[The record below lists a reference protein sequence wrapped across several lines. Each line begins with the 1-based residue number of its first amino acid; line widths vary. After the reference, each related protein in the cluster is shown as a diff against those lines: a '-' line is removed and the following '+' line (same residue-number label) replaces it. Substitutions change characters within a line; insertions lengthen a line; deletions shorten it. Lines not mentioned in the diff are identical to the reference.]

1 MATVIRSAQISSEQ
15 VMLPTRGR
23 AAAQA
28 QVNDDG
34 PVRAKAEPV
43 VVPKQPL
50 ARIEPIVQSSVTE
63 QPHQPVEDP
72 AATLYAEL
80 AQREKRLSERERLFQ
95 DEQDAERHRVSE
107 EAYKE
112 GFERG
117 EADAVGLH
125 RDRLDALD
133 KLIESLKKE
142 FAGEIT
148 GLEDV
153 IVSIAFEAVCKIVG
167 EAMYDTDGVLAV
179 VRMVMGKVKDQE
191 KLVLHV
197 SPLDYNLLYQNR
209 EKLFAEGQGIKHE
222 LVSDD
227 RVALGGCLIETAGGT
242 IDGRLEIQMQQLRE
256 TLIGVRKMIPEQS

>member
-1 MATVIRSAQISSEQ
+1 MATVIRSAHISSEQ

-23 AAAQA
+23 AAAQVQA
-28 QVNDDG
+28 NHVEAPRLQTEPLVA
-34 PVRAKAEPV
+34 PEQSPARAD
-43 VVPKQPL
+43 Q
-50 ARIEPIVQSSVTE
+50 IVQQHEVE
-63 QPHQPVEDP
+63 QVRQPVDDP
-72 AATLYAEL
+72 AAIVRAEM
-80 AQREKRLSERERLFQ
+80 AQREKQLAERERRFEE
-95 DEQDAERHRVSE
+95 EQEAERRRVSE
-107 EAYKE
+107 AAYSE

-117 EADAVGLH
+117 EAEAARLH
-125 RDRLDALD
+125 GDRLDALD
-133 KLIESLKKE
+133 QLIESLTKA

-153 IVSIAFEAVCKIVG
+153 IVGIAFEAVCKIVG

-197 SPLDYNLLYQNR
+197 SPRDYNLLYQNR
-209 EKLFAEGQGIKHE
+209 EQLFAEGQGIKHE

-242 IDGRLEIQMQQLRE
+242 IDGRLDIQMQQLRE
-256 TLIGVRKMIPEQS
+256 TLIGARKMIPE